1 MDTSSIANY
10 QYSLEITR
18 SEKIPQTGFPFLDL
32 KSVTSRSLAIKR
44 VQVALK
50 EICDETLIQK
60 IDKNQII
67 LVPSAVL
74 AFILSE
80 IEKQESQFGE

>member
-1 MDTSSIANY
+1 
-10 QYSLEITR
+10 
-18 SEKIPQTGFPFLDL
+18 
-32 KSVTSRSLAIKR
+32 VTSRSLAIKR

-50 EICDETLIQK
+50 EICDENLIQK

-67 LVPSAVL
+67 LVPTAVL